1 LRELG
6 RQQDALA
13 GYDQA
18 IIQNAANA
26 DLYADRGDILAA
38 LEKHDDALASYGR
51 AIEINPLHADA
62 LIGRSEILGRR
73 MQHEEALADLNRAL
87 SIVTDNFRGLFM
99 RGRVLTNLQRYRDA
113 GADFE
118 RALLLRPEHPYLQ
131 GSILECKLN
140 CCDWRTIEQE
150 RAALGAAVCAGQ
162 RVTRPI
168 VNIIVSDSPEIQLQC
183 AKLWIQNEFAT
194 TPAPLWSGERYQ
206 HGRVRVGYLAPEF
219 GYNPVATQ
227 MAGVFENHD
236 KSRFEIALFPFG
248 RAYGSEMRSRIESAC
263 ERIIDIHTMSDGEA
277 ARHLRS
283 MEIDILVDFAGLSG
297 SNRTGVLALR
307 PAPIQVSYLFPGT
320 TGADFI
326 DYFIADRVVIPES
339 HRRHYSENVVYLP
352 DTFMPNDSKRPI
364 GTRKPTRSELG
375 LPADGFVFCCFNNS
389 FKYTPEMFDVW
400 MRLLRSVEKS
410 VLWLPQFNEAV
421 VENLRKEAEQRGV
434 SAERLLFARF
444 VASPAEHLARL
455 QVADLFLD
463 TLPYNAHATACDAL
477 WVGLPVVTC
486 IGSTF
491 AGRVAASLVRAVGLT
506 DLVTRTLEEY
516 EALALRLATDRS
528 LLADVKATLA
538 RNRSSYPL
546 FDTAR
551 LTRNLEAAYDTMW
564 QRSQSAQKPMAFDVG
579 GPPR

>member
-1 LRELG
+1 
-6 RQQDALA
+6 
-13 GYDQA
+13 
-18 IIQNAANA
+18 
-26 DLYADRGDILAA
+26 
-38 LEKHDDALASYGR
+38 
-51 AIEINPLHADA
+51 
-62 LIGRSEILGRR
+62 
-73 MQHEEALADLNRAL
+73 
-87 SIVTDNFRGLFM
+87 
-99 RGRVLTNLQRYRDA
+99 
-113 GADFE
+113 
-118 RALLLRPEHPYLQ
+118 
-131 GSILECKLN
+131 
-140 CCDWRTIEQE
+140 
-150 RAALGAAVCAGQ
+150 
-162 RVTRPI
+162 
-168 VNIIVSDSPEIQLQC
+168 
-183 AKLWIQNEFAT
+183 
-194 TPAPLWSGERYQ
+194 
-206 HGRVRVGYLAPEF
+206 
-219 GYNPVATQ
+219 

-248 RAYGSEMRSRIESAC
+248 RAHGSEMRSRIESAC

-297 SNRTGVLALR
+297 SNRAGVLALR

-339 HRRHYSENVVYLP
+339 HRRYYSENVVYLP

-410 VLWLPQFNEAV
+410 VLWLPRFNEAV

-564 QRSQSAQKPMAFDVG
+564 QRSQSGQKPMAFDVG